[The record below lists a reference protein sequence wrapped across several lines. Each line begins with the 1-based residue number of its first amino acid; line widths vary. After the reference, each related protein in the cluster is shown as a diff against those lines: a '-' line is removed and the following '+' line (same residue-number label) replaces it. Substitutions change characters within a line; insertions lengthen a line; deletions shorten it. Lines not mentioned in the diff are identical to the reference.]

1 MAFKIE
7 KFYGSPLHQEKE
19 SSYQPVK
26 QNPKKPVKGYP
37 MTSKEAEVTDEDNHE
52 FDHKPSQSEIDKA
65 AFINAKMKKMRK
77 KSKGRKAVK
86 NVTKAVNNIKKNN

>member
-52 FDHKPSQSEIDKA
+52 FDHKPAESDVKKA
-65 AFINAKMKKMRK
+65 AFINAKMKKMK
-77 KSKGRKAVK
+77 KESQERKAVK
-86 NVTKAVNNIKKNN
+86 NANKVISNIKKNN

>member
-26 QNPKKPVKGYP
+26 DREDKKVKGYP
-37 MTSKEAEVTDEDNHE
+37 LTSEQAKVVDEDHHE
-52 FDHKPSQSEIDKA
+52 FDHKPAESDVKKA
-65 AFINAKMKKMRK
+65 AFINAKMKKMKK
-77 KSKGRKAVK
+77 KSQGRKAVK
-86 NVTKAVNNIKKNN
+86 DLNKAVNNIKTNN

>member
-37 MTSKEAEVTDEDNHE
+37 ITSSEAEVIDEDNTN

-77 KSKGRKAVK
+77 KSQQRKAVK
-86 NVTKAVNNIKKNN
+86 DLNKTVNNIKTNN

>member
-7 KFYGSPLHQEKE
+7 RFYGSPLHQEKE

-52 FDHKPSQSEIDKA
+52 FDHKPAESDVKKA
-65 AFINAKMKKMRK
+65 AFINAKMKKMKK
-77 KSKGRKAVK
+77 KSQGRKAVK
-86 NVTKAVNNIKKNN
+86 DLNKAVNNIKTNN